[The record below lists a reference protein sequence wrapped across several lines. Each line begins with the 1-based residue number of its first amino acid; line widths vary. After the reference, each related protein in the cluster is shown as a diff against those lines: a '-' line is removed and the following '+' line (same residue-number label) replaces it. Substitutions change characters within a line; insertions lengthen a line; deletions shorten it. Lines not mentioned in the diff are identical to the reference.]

1 MFQVPPGYEQTDFAV
16 GGLSPEQE
24 KALADARAQMDEAM
38 KNMSPEERKQV
49 EEMMKRYGQPT
60 PVP

>member
-1 MFQVPPGYEQTDFAV
+1 MGDAQKQMKEAMEDMT
-16 GGLSPEQE
+16 PEQ
-24 KALADARAQMDEAM
+24 
-38 KNMSPEERKQV
+38 RKQV